1 MNVFSVLRWML
12 VLVAAAVVTACAGG
26 VYVWSRWDGLIRGQL
41 AQVFDR
47 QAPDLL
53 LHVDEIHLHG
63 TSSLQ
68 LQGVEIRDRASSE
81 LLLRI
86 GRMNATVDEAQL
98 VERQAMLIRRLE
110 LQDVEL
116 LLRRTTSGRWN
127 WQDYEF
133 HRDETAI
140 FIPPVVT
147 VADLRARVVLEH
159 GEHVEPAELQLRVPE
174 FQAVPGSG
182 TLYDFL
188 GDLVLP
194 GAGTLS
200 LRGGCNLKNRTWSI
214 AGRVRDVTADQSLID
229 LARSTTPQFTRKL
242 GEIEEALTRVLP
254 KPPAEQVQTLPNAS
268 GTLSLGT
275 GHAAPRFVGLL
286 DVDFHA
292 QRKADAEVPD
302 LQLKVDIRN
311 GNLSCAALPF
321 RFNGIEATLFFD
333 NRNVI
338 ARLKSARDGETLVS
352 GHFQMQL
359 GENAEAPEASVH
371 VENFPITMQLKPL
384 LPPKTQRFL
393 DHFQPGGR
401 ITGDARLR
409 RYPSGKWLP
418 TSVTGVSRDGSM
430 QFHRFR
436 QTVTAIT
443 AELKQRPLDSTATSM
458 ADVVFDVNATG
469 KVGTEPVTAVGWLRN
484 PGAEMELRFDVQ
496 TDNLPLDTRFR
507 DALDEQG
514 RKVIESLNLTGFARA
529 DLACYRAPG
538 LDQPTDIVL
547 KGNVRDS
554 RLRFRG
560 FPYDIE
566 KLSGEVEFQSKQ
578 KTWTFTNL
586 QGCHGEGE
594 ITGSGKFRGLPA
606 PGVLDLTVTARGA
619 ALDADLFNSLNPASR
634 SIWTVVNPEGRVNL
648 TTAISW
654 TALPGHKPIVRLQD
668 AQVYDAV
675 ICPRPFP
682 YRMKIQTATLSF
694 DPNDPR
700 AAGRQHCEIH
710 SLRAEHEGSPI
721 TAGGWAEVGADG
733 EWQVHLNNVN
743 AIDLRPD
750 DQLRAALPGSWRET
764 LSRLAPEGT
773 ISLESSEMDF
783 RGMADNSVAP
793 TAAWRMNCRLKNC
806 RISAGLD
813 LSGISGLVKANGS
826 WDGQQLINEGDLR
839 LDRTEVLGMNI
850 GGIRGPWLMTD
861 DELVLGNRDV
871 ILGRVKPAE
880 IPTTQRIQAQAF
892 GGVLEMDGLVDLT
905 AGSSYRFFAELKNAL
920 LEDYARQHAPEQSS
934 LQGVVNSWIFVTGDG
949 NTARNLKGKGQ
960 VQIHPAALYEVPVVL
975 ELLSAM
981 SRLNFTVSNR
991 TAFNYALVSFDIHDE
1006 AFWFDPI
1013 DLIGDALSLR
1023 GRGRIGFDSDVVMDF
1038 YSRPAQSRS
1047 PQNLIGNM
1055 LMSSA
1060 TQWVTV
1066 QVRGTT
1072 NRPQTTVSTRP
1083 QMDENLRQLLS
1094 TFEPRPN
1101 APIPGLVIPRAFGLP
1116 FGQQGLRLR

>member
-12 VLVAAAVVTACAGG
+12 FFVVAAVAVACAVG
-26 VYVWSRWDGLIRGQL
+26 VYVWTRWDGLIRNQL
-41 AQVFDR
+41 TQVFDR
-47 QAPDLL
+47 QAPDLI

-63 TSSLQ
+63 TSSIQ
-68 LQGVEIRDRASSE
+68 FTGVEIRDKENRE

-86 GRMNATVDEAQL
+86 ARMDATVDEAQL
-98 VERQAMLIRRLE
+98 IERQALLIRSLD
-110 LQDVEL
+110 LQDVQL
-116 LLRRTTSGRWN
+116 VLKRSSSGRWN
-127 WQDYEF
+127 WQEYQF
-133 HRDETAI
+133 QRDENAV
-140 FIPPVVT
+140 FIPPVVNIR
-147 VADLRARVVLEH
+147 DLRAQVLLEH
-159 GEHVEPAELQLRVPE
+159 GANIEPAELQLSVPE
-174 FQAVPGSG
+174 FQAIPGSG
-182 TLYDFL
+182 DAYDFL

-200 LRGGCNLKNRTWSI
+200 LRGGCNLQSRSWSI
-214 AGRVRDVTADQSLID
+214 AGKVRDVTADQSLIE
-229 LARSTTPQFTRKL
+229 LARSTTPQFTQKL
-242 GEIEEALTRVLP
+242 MDLDAVLKRVLP
-254 KPPAEQVQTLPNAS
+254 QPASETPSQPPEATGS
-268 GTLSLGT
+268 LSLGT
-275 GHAAPRFVGLL
+275 GHTAPRFVGLL

-292 QRKADAEVPD
+292 ERKPGTDIPD
-302 LQLKVDIRN
+302 LRLKVDIRN
-311 GNLSCAALPF
+311 GSLACSALPF
-321 RFNGIEATLFFD
+321 RFADIDATLFFD
-333 NRNVI
+333 NQNII
-338 ARLKSARDGETLVS
+338 ARLKNARDGEALVS

-359 GENAEAPEASVH
+359 GENAAAPEAALH
-371 VENFPITMQLKPL
+371 LENFPVTMQLKAL
-384 LPPKTQRFL
+384 MPPKTQRFF

-401 ITGDARLR
+401 ITGDAKLR
-409 RYPSGKWLP
+409 RFPSGKWLP
-418 TSVTGVSRDGSM
+418 TSVTGRSRDGSM

-436 QTVTAIT
+436 QTVTEIS
-443 AELKQRPLDSTATSM
+443 AELQQRPLPETATSM
-458 ADVVFDVNATG
+458 ADVIFDVTAAG
-469 KVGTEPVTAVGWLRN
+469 KVGADPVTAVGWLRN
-484 PGAEMELRFDVQ
+484 PGAEMELRFDVDVD
-496 TDNLPLDTRFR
+496 TLPIDTRFR

-514 RKVIESLNLTGFARA
+514 RKVIESLNLTGVATA
-529 DLACYRAPG
+529 HLECYRSPG

-547 KGNVRDS
+547 KGKVRDS
-554 RLRFRG
+554 KLRFRG
-560 FPYDIE
+560 FPYDID
-566 KLSGEVEFQSKQ
+566 KLSGEVEFHSQR
-578 KTWTFTNL
+578 KTWTFANL
-586 QGCHGEGE
+586 QGRHGKGE
-594 ITGSGKFRGLPA
+594 ITGSGQFRGLPA
-606 PGVLDLTVTARGA
+606 PGVLELTVSARGA
-619 ALDADLFNSLNPASR
+619 ELDADLFNSLNSASR
-634 SIWTVVNPEGRVNL
+634 SIWTIVNPEGRINL
-648 TTAISW
+648 KTVISW
-654 TALPGHKPIVRLQD
+654 TALPDQKPNVRLED
-668 AQVYDAV
+668 VQVYDAT
-675 ICPRPFP
+675 IYPRPFP
-682 YRMKIQTATLSF
+682 YRMQIKSANLSF

-710 SLRAEHEGSPI
+710 TLRAEHDGAPI
-721 TAGGWAEVGADG
+721 TALGWAEVGPDG
-733 EWQVHLNNVN
+733 EWQVHLNNIN

-793 TAAWRMNCRLKNC
+793 TAAWRMNCRLRDC

-813 LSGISGLVKANGS
+813 LQKISGLVRATGS
-826 WDGQQLINEGDLR
+826 WDGQQLMNEGDLK
-839 LDRTEVLGMNI
+839 LDQTEVLGMTI

-861 DELVLGNRDV
+861 DELVLGSRDV
-871 ILGRVKPAE
+871 ILGRVKPID
-880 IPTTQRIQAQAF
+880 IPTTQRIRAQAF

-920 LEDYARQHAPEQSS
+920 LEDYARQHAPEQTS
-934 LQGVVNSWIFVTGDG
+934 LQGVVNSWIFVAGDG
-949 NTARNLKGKGQ
+949 NTARKLKGKGQ

-981 SRLNFTVSNR
+981 SRLNFLVSNK

-1038 YSRPAQSRS
+1038 YSRPPQNRS

-1083 QMDENLRQLLS
+1083 QMDESLRQLLS

-1101 APIPGLVIPRAFGLP
+1101 APIPGLVIPGAFGLP
-1116 FGQQGLRLR
+1116 FGQQGMKQR